1 MIGTDEAQ
9 APHERGVT
17 MVNRQALNSWLLFG
31 TTSPP
36 KTRGEQRLLTG
47 AAKLRWAGQRSRGK
61 KSGLSEKNE

>member
-1 MIGTDEAQ
+1 MIGNDEAQ

-47 AAKLRWAGQRSRGK
+47 VAELRWAGQRSRGK
-61 KSGLSEKNE
+61 KLGPPEKKE